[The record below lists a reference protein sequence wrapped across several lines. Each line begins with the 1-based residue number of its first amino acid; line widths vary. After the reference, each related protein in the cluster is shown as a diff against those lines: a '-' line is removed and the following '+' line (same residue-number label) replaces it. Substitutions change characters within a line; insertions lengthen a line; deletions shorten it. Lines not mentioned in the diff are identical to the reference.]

1 MDRQALPRPL
11 CRNGQPTIVTVGTF
25 DGVHL
30 GHRAILAE
38 ISARAAASGGRS
50 VLVTFDPHPMQVIE
64 PSRAPG
70 LLTTLSEKK
79 PLLAQSGLDYAVV
92 LAFTPLLR
100 QYSPE
105 RFVKEALLDGLGM
118 TELVIG
124 HDHGF
129 GKGRS
134 GNAETLRSIAAQ
146 QGFALDVFGPVRAG
160 GAAVSS
166 SSIRKALAEGRVRDA
181 SRSLGR
187 RYSIAGTVVRGA
199 GRGRELGFP
208 TANLSL
214 AKNGKL
220 LPREGVYAC
229 WATLAQGRFMGAM
242 HIGARPVFPGASATV
257 EVHLLDWEGD
267 AYGSEIEVALVE
279 YVRPVAAFGSV
290 PRLVAQMRE
299 DVRQCRQILGCAG
312 AKPGLVGLGQR
323 ST

>member
-1 MDRQALPRPL
+1 M
-11 CRNGQPTIVTVGTF
+11 VTVGTF
-25 DGVHL
+25 DGVHV

-38 ISARAAASGGRS
+38 ISARAVAAGGRS
-50 VLVTFDPHPMQVIE
+50 ALVTFDPHPMQVIE

-79 PLLAQSGLDYAVV
+79 LLLAESGLDYAVV

-105 RFVKEALLDGLGM
+105 RFVKEVLLDGLGM

-146 QGFALDVFGPVRAG
+146 EGFALDVVGPVRAG
-160 GAAVSS
+160 GAKVSS
-166 SSIRKALAEGRVRDA
+166 SAIRKALAEGSVRDA
-181 SRSLGR
+181 NRLLGR
-187 RYSIAGTVVRGA
+187 RYSIAGTVVRGD
-199 GRGRELGFP
+199 GRGRGLGFP
-208 TANLSL
+208 TANLSV
-214 AKNGKL
+214 AKDGKL

-242 HIGARPVFPGASATV
+242 HIGERPVFPGASTAV

-267 AYGSEIEVALVE
+267 AYGTAIDVALVE

-290 PRLVAQMRE
+290 PGLVAQMRK
-299 DVRQCRQILGCAG
+299 DVRQCRQILGRAG
-312 AKPGLVGLGQR
+312 AKPELVGMSES